1 MIKPIRLS
9 PSYAIS
15 SQLLPS
21 DLADAKSA
29 GFRTVL
35 DVRYDDE
42 DPGQPAFEEMA
53 RAADLAGIAIVH
65 LPSASPPNDGQ
76 LREFVRLSLKLRKP
90 VLAYCR
96 SGDRARQLWK
106 LTELRRGNL

>member
-42 DPGQPAFEEMA
+42 DPGQPA
-53 RAADLAGIAIVH
+53 
-65 LPSASPPNDGQ
+65 
-76 LREFVRLSLKLRKP
+76 LRRWLGLLIWR
-90 VLAYCR
+90 
-96 SGDRARQLWK
+96 
-106 LTELRRGNL
+106 ELR